1 MVTFSM
7 ICSVRSYDD
16 ESDMYIET
24 FEDVKDACE
33 VNNKII
39 EVINH
44 FNKVRIMNKY
54 QVRTLIGNDLMADVH
69 HKLSQLRSRL
79 ESAESNIIISN
90 TTIKK
95 NYLSFLLF
103 LESAT
108 V

>member
-1 MVTFSM
+1 MVTFSI

-16 ESDMYIET
+16 DSDKYIET
-24 FEDVKDACE
+24 TEDIKDAYE

-39 EVINH
+39 GVINH
-44 FNKVRIMNKY
+44 FNKVRIMNKF

-79 ESAESNIIISN
+79 ESVESNIIISN

>member
-1 MVTFSM
+1 M

-16 ESDMYIET
+16 DSDKYIET
-24 FEDVKDACE
+24 TEDIKDAYE

-44 FNKVRIMNKY
+44 FNKVRIMNKF
-54 QVRTLIGNDLMADVH
+54 QVRTLIGNDLMTDVN

-79 ESAESNIIISN
+79 ESSESSIIISK

-108 V
+108 I

>member
-16 ESDMYIET
+16 DSDKYIET
-24 FEDVKDACE
+24 TEDIKDAYE

-44 FNKVRIMNKY
+44 FNKVRIMNKF
-54 QVRTLIGNDLMADVH
+54 QVRTLIGNDLMTDVN

-79 ESAESNIIISN
+79 ESSESSIIISK

-108 V
+108 I

>member
-16 ESDMYIET
+16 DSDKYIET
-24 FEDVKDACE
+24 TEDIKDACE
-33 VNNKII
+33 INNKII

-44 FNKVRIMNKY
+44 FNKVRIMNKF
-54 QVRTLIGNDLMADVH
+54 QVRTLIGNDLMSDVH
-69 HKLSQLRSRL
+69 HKLSQLRNRL
-79 ESAESNIIISN
+79 ELAESSIIISK

-108 V
+108 I

>member
-16 ESDMYIET
+16 DSDKYIET
-24 FEDVKDACE
+24 TEDIKDAYE

-44 FNKVRIMNKY
+44 FNKVRIMNKF
-54 QVRTLIGNDLMADVH
+54 QVRTLIGNDLMTDVH
-69 HKLSQLRSRL
+69 HKLSQLRNRL
-79 ESAESNIIISN
+79 ESSESSIIISK

-108 V
+108 I

>member
-1 MVTFSM
+1 MVTFSK

-16 ESDMYIET
+16 ESDTYIET
-24 FEDVKDACE
+24 IEDVKDACE
-33 VNNKII
+33 ASNKII

-69 HKLSQLRSRL
+69 HKLSLLRSRL
-79 ESAESNIIISN
+79 ESSESGIIISK
-90 TTIKK
+90 TTVKK